1 MDKDGKIVTE
11 EKEIE
16 IPMFR
21 PVKVFDV
28 SQTDG
33 KPLPEL
39 ASSLSG
45 NVPNYEAFMEALRR
59 SAPVPITFEAMAA
72 DTDGYFS
79 ADHQK
84 IAIRQGMSEVQTV
97 SATVHE
103 IAHSKLHNQ
112 KKIQIANGY
121 VVKLELP
128 ELKELVSL
136 MRRSSNNLNQ
146 LTRKVHETGR
156 VYNADLEDISQ
167 RQEQLWEGVKEI
179 LTQLSKLS

>member
-45 NVPNYEAFMEALRR
+45 NVPNYEAFMD
-59 SAPVPITFEAMAA
+59 SAPQCA
-72 DTDGYFS
+72 G
-79 ADHQK
+79 ADHF
-84 IAIRQGMSEVQTV
+84 
-97 SATVHE
+97 
-103 IAHSKLHNQ
+103 
-112 KKIQIANGY
+112 
-121 VVKLELP
+121 
-128 ELKELVSL
+128 
-136 MRRSSNNLNQ
+136 
-146 LTRKVHETGR
+146 
-156 VYNADLEDISQ
+156 
-167 RQEQLWEGVKEI
+167 
-179 LTQLSKLS
+179 

>member
-72 DTDGYFS
+72 DTD
-79 ADHQK
+79 
-84 IAIRQGMSEVQTV
+84 AIFLLIIR
-97 SATVHE
+97 
-103 IAHSKLHNQ
+103 KLPFVR
-112 KKIQIANGY
+112 A
-121 VVKLELP
+121 
-128 ELKELVSL
+128 
-136 MRRSSNNLNQ
+136 
-146 LTRKVHETGR
+146 
-156 VYNADLEDISQ
+156 
-167 RQEQLWEGVKEI
+167 
-179 LTQLSKLS
+179 

>member
-1 MDKDGKIVTE
+1 MVAGYNKWKDQFERHVKKGEHGITIIAPTPYKKKIEEQKLDPDTKAPILDQDGKIVTE

-59 SAPVPITFEAMAA
+59 SAPVPITFEAMSA

-84 IAIRQGMSEVQTV
+84 IAIRQGMSE
-97 SATVHE
+97 E
-103 IAHSKLHNQ
+103 IGRASCRERVCQ
-112 KKIQIANGY
+112 Y
-121 VVKLELP
+121 V
-128 ELKELVSL
+128 
-136 MRRSSNNLNQ
+136 
-146 LTRKVHETGR
+146 
-156 VYNADLEDISQ
+156 
-167 RQEQLWEGVKEI
+167 
-179 LTQLSKLS
+179 

>member
-1 MDKDGKIVTE
+1 MAGSGIRWQQQPVRCPCRKPGGNAATLAEGTAQACPCLLYTSGKIVTE

-59 SAPVPITFEAMAA
+59 SAPVPDVYKRQVGIVIG
-72 DTDGYFS
+72 TDGSRVYTVEGNS
-79 ADHQK
+79 GDACK
-84 IAIRQGMSEVQTV
+84 ITICLLYTS
-97 SATVHE
+97 H
-103 IAHSKLHNQ
+103 
-112 KKIQIANGY
+112 
-121 VVKLELP
+121 
-128 ELKELVSL
+128 
-136 MRRSSNNLNQ
+136 RSSRIPAYPVWRPAHPAWGIHPVPAPVLPAAG
-146 LTRKVHETGR
+146 K
-156 VYNADLEDISQ
+156 
-167 RQEQLWEGVKEI
+167 K
-179 LTQLSKLS
+179 